1 MPREASDQPTDVE
14 LAILRVLW
22 DRGEATVRDV
32 HEALADENRGL
43 SSTLKM
49 MQVMLEKGLL
59 RRNDEVRPQLYRPSK
74 KQAKTQIGLLDSLA
88 LKAFGGSAKNI
99 VASLVSNKR
108 LNSQELAEL
117 KNLLALAENPNP
129 KNKED
134 EN

>member
-1 MPREASDQPTDVE
+1 
-14 LAILRVLW
+14 
-22 DRGEATVRDV
+22 
-32 HEALADENRGL
+32 
-43 SSTLKM
+43 M

-59 RRNDEVRPQLYRPSK
+59 QRNDEVRPQLYRPTK

-108 LNSQELAEL
+108 LSRQELAEL
-117 KNLLALAENPNP
+117 KELLAMTESPN
-129 KNKED
+129 KKTKED

>member
-22 DRGEATVRDV
+22 DRGEATVREV
-32 HEALADENRGL
+32 HEALADKNRGL

-59 RRNDEVRPQLYRPSK
+59 LRNDEVRPQLYRPSK
-74 KQAKTQIGLLDSLA
+74 RQAKTQIGLLDSLA
-88 LKAFGGSAKNI
+88 LKAFGGSAKNM

-108 LNSQELAEL
+108 LSAEELAEL
-117 KNLLALAENPNP
+117 KKLLADTGNT
-129 KNKED
+129 NKRTR
-134 EN
+134 